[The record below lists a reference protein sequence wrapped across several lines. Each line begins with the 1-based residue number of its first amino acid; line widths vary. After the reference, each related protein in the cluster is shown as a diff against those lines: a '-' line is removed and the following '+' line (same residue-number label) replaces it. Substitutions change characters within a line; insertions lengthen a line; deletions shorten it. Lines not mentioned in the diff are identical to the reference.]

1 MGNSKDLCINGA
13 WELLFEKYN
22 ILKKV
27 DDTGSFEIDAKQIKE
42 VKEPRLMAKFDHSV
56 NLPEIFSKN
65 HLTILPITRGRYVI
79 GNFQAYQNLNQINAD
94 SPIKRMPL
102 PDYIE
107 SLDLSKI
114 TSEAI
119 ALNCA
124 YASGIIA
131 DFLHENEL
139 NPTVAGRLG
148 SGDFD
153 FFINLNKHGKNVCC
167 ATQTQKI
174 CVNKSQIEID
184 AGYEG
189 LHSLALIEAKLDIS
203 EDFLIRQIYYP
214 YRVWKKRIQKPVR
227 SIFFIYSNGIYN
239 LYEYEFTDLKNYNS
253 LIQIRHSR
261 YAIEDT
267 KIRMADIE
275 RVLQETVVLDD
286 NSGIPFPQADKFERV
301 INLCELL
308 VTKELSCRE
317 ITEHYAFDKRQ
328 TDYYANSARY
338 LGLID
343 KKEEENNT
351 YYLLTKDG
359 RRILGLGYQDRQL
372 EFCKLILQHR
382 IFNSVL
388 KKYIKNKNIPVQ
400 KSKIIEIMREAN
412 LYPSYSDET
421 ISRRS
426 STVRKWIE
434 WILDLVN

>member
-1 MGNSKDLCINGA
+1 MDNSKDLCINGA

-22 ILKKV
+22 ILERV
-27 DDTGSFEIDAKQIKE
+27 DDHGFFEIDAKQIKE
-42 VKEPRLMAKFDHSV
+42 IKEPRLMAKFDHSV

-65 HLTILPITRGRYVI
+65 HLAILPITRGRYVI
-79 GNFQAYQNLNQINAD
+79 GNFQAYQNLKQINAD
-94 SPIKRMPL
+94 SPIKRRTL

-107 SLDLSKI
+107 SLDLSAI

-131 DFLHENEL
+131 DFLNENEL

-148 SGDFD
+148 SGAFD
-153 FFINLNKHGKNVCC
+153 FFIKLNKCRKFYPFLD
-167 ATQTQKI
+167 KRI

-189 LHSLALIEAKLDIS
+189 LHSLALVEAKLDIS

-239 LYEYEFTDLKNYNS
+239 LYEYEFTNLKNYNS
-253 LIQIRHSR
+253 LIQIRQSR

-275 RVLQETVVLDD
+275 KILQETVVLDD
-286 NSGIPFPQADKFERV
+286 KSWIPFPQADKFERV

-343 KKEEENNT
+343 KKEKENNT

-372 EFCKLILQHR
+372 EFCKLILQHG

-388 KKYIKNKNIPVQ
+388 KEYIKNKNVPVQ
-400 KSKIIEIMREAN
+400 KSKIIEIMRESN
-412 LYPSYSDET
+412 LYLSYSDVT

-434 WILDLVN
+434 WILDLVK

>member
-1 MGNSKDLCINGA
+1 MDNSKDLCINGA

-22 ILKKV
+22 ILERV
-27 DDTGSFEIDAKQIKE
+27 DDHGFFEIDAKQIKE
-42 VKEPRLMAKFDHSV
+42 IKEPRLMAKFDHSV
-56 NLPEIFSKN
+56 NLPIIFFEN
-65 HLTILPITRGRYVI
+65 HLAILPITRGRYVI
-79 GNFQAYQNLNQINAD
+79 GNFQAYQNLQQINAD
-94 SPIKRMPL
+94 SPIKRRTL

-107 SLDLSKI
+107 SLDLSAI

-131 DFLHENEL
+131 DFLNENEL

-148 SGDFD
+148 SGAFD
-153 FFINLNKHGKNVCC
+153 FFIKLNKLRKFYPILN
-167 ATQTQKI
+167 KRI
-174 CVNKSQIEID
+174 YVNKSQIEID

-253 LIQIRHSR
+253 LIQIRHSQ

-286 NSGIPFPQADKFERV
+286 NSEIPFPQADKFERV

-328 TDYYANSARY
+328 ADYYANSARY
-338 LGLID
+338 LGLVD

-388 KKYIKNKNIPVQ
+388 KEYIKNKNIPVQ

-412 LYPSYSDET
+412 LYPSYSDVT

-434 WILDLVN
+434 WILDLVK

>member
-1 MGNSKDLCINGA
+1 MKL
-13 WELLFEKYN
+13 
-22 ILKKV
+22 
-27 DDTGSFEIDAKQIKE
+27 TG
-42 VKEPRLMAKFDHSV
+42 
-56 NLPEIFSKN
+56 
-65 HLTILPITRGRYVI
+65 
-79 GNFQAYQNLNQINAD
+79 
-94 SPIKRMPL
+94 
-102 PDYIE
+102 
-107 SLDLSKI
+107 
-114 TSEAI
+114 
-119 ALNCA
+119 
-124 YASGIIA
+124 
-131 DFLHENEL
+131 
-139 NPTVAGRLG
+139 
-148 SGDFD
+148 
-153 FFINLNKHGKNVCC
+153 
-167 ATQTQKI
+167 
-174 CVNKSQIEID
+174 
-184 AGYEG
+184 GYEG

-214 YRVWKKRIQKPVR
+214 YRVWKKCIQKPVR

-308 VTKELSCRE
+308 VTKELSCKE

-328 TDYYANSARY
+328 ADYYANSARY
-338 LGLID
+338 LGLVD

-388 KKYIKNKNIPVQ
+388 KEYIKNKNIPVQ

-412 LYPSYSDET
+412 LYPSYSDVT

-434 WILDLVN
+434 WILDLVK

>member
-1 MGNSKDLCINGA
+1 MDNSKDLCINGA

-22 ILKKV
+22 ILERV
-27 DDTGSFEIDAKQIKE
+27 DDHGFFEIDAKQIKE
-42 VKEPRLMAKFDHSV
+42 IKEPRLMAKFDHSV
-56 NLPEIFSKN
+56 NLPIIFFEN
-65 HLTILPITRGRYVI
+65 HLAILPITRGRYVI
-79 GNFQAYQNLNQINAD
+79 GNFQAYQNLQQINAD
-94 SPIKRMPL
+94 SPIKRRTL

-107 SLDLSKI
+107 SLDLSAI

-131 DFLHENEL
+131 DFLNENEL

-148 SGDFD
+148 SGAFD
-153 FFINLNKHGKNVCC
+153 FFIKLNKLRKFYPILN
-167 ATQTQKI
+167 KRI

-286 NSGIPFPQADKFERV
+286 NSEIPFPQADKFERV

-328 TDYYANSARY
+328 ADYYANSARY
-338 LGLID
+338 LGLVD

-388 KKYIKNKNIPVQ
+388 KEYIKNKNIPVQ

-412 LYPSYSDET
+412 LYPSYSDVT

-434 WILDLVN
+434 WILDLVK

>member
-1 MGNSKDLCINGA
+1 MDNSKDLCINGA

-22 ILKKV
+22 ILERV
-27 DDTGSFEIDAKQIKE
+27 DDHGFFEIDAKQIKE
-42 VKEPRLMAKFDHSV
+42 IKEPRLMAKFDHSV

-65 HLTILPITRGRYVI
+65 HLAILPITRGRYVI
-79 GNFQAYQNLNQINAD
+79 GNFQAYQNLKQINAD
-94 SPIKRMPL
+94 SPIKRRTL

-107 SLDLSKI
+107 SLDLSAI

-131 DFLHENEL
+131 DFLNENEL

-148 SGDFD
+148 SGAFD
-153 FFINLNKHGKNVCC
+153 FFIKLNKCRKFYPFLD
-167 ATQTQKI
+167 KRI

-189 LHSLALIEAKLDIS
+189 LHSLALVEAKLDIS

-239 LYEYEFTDLKNYNS
+239 LYEYEFTNLKNYNS

-275 RVLQETVVLDD
+275 KILQETVVLDD
-286 NSGIPFPQADKFERV
+286 KSWIPFPQADKFERV

-343 KKEEENNT
+343 KKEKENNT

-359 RRILGLGYQDRQL
+359 RRILGLSYQDRQL

-388 KKYIKNKNIPVQ
+388 KEYIKNKNIPVQ
-400 KSKIIEIMREAN
+400 KIKIIEIMREAN